1 MRFEPAED
9 DGTNEI
15 NMTPIIDCVF
25 LLLIFFLVATVL
37 KKVDKEL
44 DVELPQAAH
53 ATDRKYTEQKLVVV
67 GVDAEGGF
75 YLDGQPV
82 GLERLHARLGEIAQ
96 ENPRQRVRIDG
107 DKAASFQSLAHIL
120 DICSFEG
127 LKNVGIHTKSPE
139 RRGGR

>member
-67 GVDAEGGF
+67 GVDAEG
-75 YLDGQPV
+75 
-82 GLERLHARLGEIAQ
+82 AW
-96 ENPRQRVRIDG
+96 
-107 DKAASFQSLAHIL
+107 
-120 DICSFEG
+120 
-127 LKNVGIHTKSPE
+127 
-139 RRGGR
+139 